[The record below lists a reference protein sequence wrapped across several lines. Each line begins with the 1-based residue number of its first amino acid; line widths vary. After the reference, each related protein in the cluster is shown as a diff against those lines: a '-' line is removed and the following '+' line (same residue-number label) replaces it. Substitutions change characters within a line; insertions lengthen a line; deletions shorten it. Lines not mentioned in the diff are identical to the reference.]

1 MRVAGAV
8 LLASIMALATPAV
21 LDSALTRPNFAQA
34 QIAEPTAGRM
44 QVAALAKKKTPE
56 AKKASAPATKGPV
69 AAKKGAPAAKKGT
82 AGAKKAAPVAKK
94 ALPAPPAPIGNYANM
109 PLAERVGLQF
119 DLAWSGHFNGL
130 INGEFN
136 DRAIAAVRAFQ
147 NSRGLRET
155 GVLAPAER
163 AALAARSKEKQEQV
177 GWRMLDDKAT
187 GAQVGLP
194 TAQVPNMSLGR
205 RGTRWSSAQGQVQ
218 VETFRLREPGTTL
231 ASVFEQQKQEP
242 AGRRIEVNLLRND
255 FFVLAGMQGLKKFY
269 VRAEARDLEV
279 RGITILWDQATQG
292 IMDPLVVAMS
302 SAFAPFPGSGIAA
315 LLGPPPRRKV
325 DYGTGIVVSAGG
337 HILTD
342 RQVTD
347 GCNVIEVSGHGAADL
362 IAGDAAGLS
371 LLRIYGASDLVPA
384 ALAQDG
390 ARAGDLTLL
399 GIADPQTQGGG
410 RAVSTVAARV
420 TGEALQPVPQLG
432 FAGAIALDG
441 QGRVAGMVTLKT
453 PVVASA
459 GAAPP
464 PQAAVVPVETIR
476 KFLEAQNV
484 MPASGRSSADAIK
497 AALVRVICVR
507 R

>member
-1 MRVAGAV
+1 MRVAGAALV
-8 LLASIMALATPAV
+8 AAITTLATPAV
-21 LDSALTRPNFAQA
+21 LDGVLMRPISAQA
-34 QIAEPTAGRM
+34 QIAEPMAVRL
-44 QVAALAKKKTPE
+44 QVAALAKKKGPE
-56 AKKASAPATKGPV
+56 AKKGSAPTKKGTV
-69 AAKKGAPAAKKGT
+69 AAKKGAAAAKKAT
-82 AGAKKAAPVAKK
+82 AEAKKAAP
-94 ALPAPPAPIGNYANM
+94 APPVASAGSYANM
-109 PLAERVGLQF
+109 PLAERVGIQF

-136 DRAIAAVRAFQ
+136 DRA
-147 NSRGLRET
+147 
-155 GVLAPAER
+155 
-163 AALAARSKEKQEQV
+163 LAARSKEKQEQV
-177 GWRMLDDKAT
+177 GWRMVDDKAT
-187 GAQVGLP
+187 GVQVGLP
-194 TAQVPNMSLGR
+194 TAQVPNLSPGR

-218 VETFRLREPGTTL
+218 VETFRIREPGTTL

-242 AGRRIEVNLLRND
+242 AGRRIDVNLLRND

-292 IMDPLVVAMS
+292 IMDPLVVVMA

-337 HILTD
+337 HILAD

-362 IAGDAAGLS
+362 IAGDATAGLS
-371 LLRIYGASDLVPA
+371 LLRVYGASDLVPA
-384 ALAQDG
+384 ALAQDS
-390 ARAGDLTLL
+390 ARAGDLTLV

-441 QGRVAGMVTLKT
+441 QGRVAGMVTLKA

-459 GAAPP
+459 GGAPP
-464 PQAAVVPVETIR
+464 PQAAVVPAETVR

-484 MPASGRSSADAIK
+484 APASGRSNADAIK